1 MAKIIGREREQKEL
15 LERYAGSRSE
25 FVAVYGRR
33 RVGKTFLIRETLAD
47 KITFQHTG
55 LNSYDEENPI
65 KTDDQLLFFYRRLLE
80 YGLEDAGRPK
90 DWMEA
95 FFLLEKLLKQ
105 LDDGRRQVVFIDELP
120 WLDTEGSRFIVA
132 LEAFWNGWA
141 DGRNIMLVVCG
152 SAASWMIKNL
162 INNTGGL
169 YGRLTWEMKLSPFC
183 LREAE
188 QMLAS
193 QGVNLSRYD
202 QAQLYMAI
210 GGMPYYLSYVQRGI
224 SLAQNIDV
232 LFFQRN
238 AKLRLEFERLFRS
251 QYKNYQGF
259 ESIVRFLATKHC
271 GYTRIEIAAA
281 VGQSDGGAFSK
292 KLKALEESDFILS
305 YRPYDAE
312 KYETLYRLSD
322 PFCLFYLHF
331 VDKKQ
336 SSPSFWQDNEY
347 SASIRTWRGLAF
359 EELCMLH
366 VPQIKH
372 ALGITGVASQESALT
387 LRHDENHDGA
397 QMDLVINRSDNVVNL
412 CEMKFYSD
420 DVEIDKE
427 EDRKLRH
434 RISMLVDTI
443 GRKQSLQ
450 TVLITSFGLKQGMY
464 SGIFT
469 RTITL
474 DDLFAE

>member
-1 MAKIIGREREQKEL
+1 MAKIIGREQEQREL
-15 LERYAGSRSE
+15 LERYASDRSE
-25 FVAVYGRR
+25 FVAVFGRR

-55 LNSYDEENPI
+55 LNSYDEENPVT
-65 KTDDQLLFFYRRLLE
+65 TDDQLRYFYNHLLE
-80 YGLEDAGRPK
+80 YGLQDADRPK

-105 LDDGRRQVVFIDELP
+105 LDNGGRQVVFIDELP
-120 WLDTEGSRFIVA
+120 WLDTEGSRFLVA

-169 YGRLTWEMKLSPFC
+169 YGRLTWEMKLSPFN

-188 QMLAS
+188 QMLTS
-193 QGVNLSRYD
+193 QGVALSRYD
-202 QAQLYMAI
+202 QVQLYMAI
-210 GGMPYYLSYVQRGI
+210 GGMPYYLSYVQRGM

-232 LFFQRN
+232 LFFRRN

-259 ESIVRFLATKHC
+259 ESIVRFLSTKHC
-271 GYTRIEIAAA
+271 GYTRTEIAAA

-292 KLKALEESDFILS
+292 KLKALEESDFIVS

-312 KYETLYRLSD
+312 KYETLYRLTD
-322 PFCLFYLHF
+322 PFCLFYLRF
-331 VDKKQ
+331 VDNKPA
-336 SSPSFWQDNEY
+336 SNSFWQDNEH
-347 SASIRTWRGLAF
+347 SATIRTWRGLAF

-366 VPQIKH
+366 VPQIKR
-372 ALGITGVASQESALT
+372 ALGIVGVASRESALT

-397 QMDLVINRSDNVVNL
+397 QMDMIIDRSDNVVNL
-412 CEMKFYSD
+412 CEMKFYAD

-434 RISMLVDTI
+434 RISMLTATLN
-443 GRKQSLQ
+443 RRQSLQ
-450 TVLITSFGLKQGMY
+450 TVLITSFGLRQGMY
-464 SGIFT
+464 SGIFV
-469 RTITL
+469 RTVTL
-474 DDLFAE
+474 DDLFTP